1 MSPSGAGRLRC
12 VDQQL
17 DGMVVVAGPFVCCVM
32 TMSCY
37 VLLYF
42 DTHVFWYYDHEMYF
56 ETFDMVV

>member
-1 MSPSGAGRLRC
+1 M
-12 VDQQL
+12 DQQR
-17 DGMVVVAGPFVCCVM
+17 DGMVVVAGPLCVVCYVM